1 MSIHPSLSV
10 PAVCPYSICERV
22 LGNRFTNG
30 WLWKP
35 NYASD
40 DLGQVWYGTGIHK
53 PSIETT
59 PYSKRTEKEGN
70 TLGSA
75 LLHADTR
82 TVRKQDCTQS
92 IGKNN
97 NSLFFTIFLN
107 KRKTL
112 EWFFSDSIKSQIL
125 MDCVKQWQASWRG
138 TKVHWKNTCCYS
150 QYICILC

>member
-1 MSIHPSLSV
+1 MMIMSIHLSLSV

-22 LGNRFTNG
+22 LGNRFTNR

-92 IGKNN
+92 IRKNN

-112 EWFFSDSIKSQIL
+112 EWFFFWQHQKSNPY
-125 MDCVKQWQASWRG
+125 G
-138 TKVHWKNTCCYS
+138 
-150 QYICILC
+150 LCQTMTGFMERHESTLEEYVLL